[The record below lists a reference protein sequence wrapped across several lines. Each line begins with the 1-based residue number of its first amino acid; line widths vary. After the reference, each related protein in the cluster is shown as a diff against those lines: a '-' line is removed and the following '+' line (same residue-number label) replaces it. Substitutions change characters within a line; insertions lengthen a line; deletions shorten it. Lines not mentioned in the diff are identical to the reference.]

1 MDQRTDIG
9 HLSQFS
15 RGLLDLLDRVE
26 YRRIVSS
33 EDMEA
38 VGRLRAQ
45 SYGRGN
51 VLSGGAGES
60 LVDDLDYDSHTFVVG
75 VYSDDEL
82 ISTLR
87 VHHLTPDHRKGSSI
101 KLFGDV
107 LNPMLDRGMT
117 FIDPSRF
124 AANEAFS
131 EEFPG
136 LPYITLRIAT
146 MASVYFDVDHCLASV
161 KVMHSAFYKR
171 VFGFFE
177 MSPARVLE
185 DYSYPLTLLAEDTSN
200 RVDVARRYPVF
211 KSHPYEQRLMFDRD
225 AAADIAPLSILP
237 TARYADAVPV
247 RAPISIFGA

>member
-9 HLSQFS
+9 NLSNFS

-26 YRRIVSS
+26 YRRVVTS

-45 SYGRGN
+45 SYTRGN
-51 VLSGGAGES
+51 VLTDEIGES
-60 LVDDLDYDSHTFVVG
+60 LIEEIDFDSHAYVVG
-75 VYSDDEL
+75 VYIDEEL
-82 ISTLR
+82 VSTLR

-107 LNPMLDRGMT
+107 LHPLLDNGMT

-124 AANEAFS
+124 AASSAVA
-131 EEFPG
+131 EELPG
-136 LPYITLRIAT
+136 LPYLTLRIAT

-161 KVMHSAFYKR
+161 KTMHSAFYRR

-177 MSPARVLE
+177 MAPARQVK
-185 DYSYPLTLLAEDTSN
+185 DYSYPLVLCAEDASN

-211 KSHPYEQRLMFDRD
+211 KSHPYEQRLMFDRNLD
-225 AAADIAPLSILP
+225 HGLAPLSILP
-237 TARYADAVPV
+237 TARYADA
-247 RAPISIFGA
+247 RPIPRSLLDS